1 VLCCAVLPARLVNI
15 LKADVVLC
23 CAALCCAVLCCAVL
37 CCAVLC
43 CAVLCCAVLQ
53 APESGESASTDAAK
67 AKAAG
72 DPDIEA
78 RWVQVRNMQK
88 GLARKMGFS
97 NSVQARV
104 QV

>member
-1 VLCCAVLPARLVNI
+1 
-15 LKADVVLC
+15 
-23 CAALCCAVLCCAVL
+23 
-37 CCAVLC
+37 
-43 CAVLCCAVLQ
+43 VLQ